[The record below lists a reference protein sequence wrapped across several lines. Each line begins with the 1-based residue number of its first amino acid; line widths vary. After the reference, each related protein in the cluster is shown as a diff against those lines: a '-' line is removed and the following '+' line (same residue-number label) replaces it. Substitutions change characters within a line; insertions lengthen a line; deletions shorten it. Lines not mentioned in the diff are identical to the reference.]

1 MFNDFNKGVI
11 KPRRNLSRFPI
22 KFWNVKSEFIP
33 FSSLFD
39 FGTEKWGGKSAIFE
53 IPTKDSYQV
62 IQNIKKIEDT
72 LMLWFSKVPEGI
84 SVNSGKSYL
93 RSALNKSFFT
103 SLSFEYFYLRRSSY
117 NQMKGY
123 YTLLDNECKNP
134 QFILMVKKTHINY
147 VRLCVLLNEP
157 ILEDCFEFW
166 YNKSISIPVY
176 KRILKEML
184 IELTSID
191 IPCIG
196 FESSDELASK
206 LFYNIEI
213 KANSIKEQKQYFVDL
228 SESIKKEYAS
238 M

>member
-1 MFNDFNKGVI
+1 MFNDFNSGI
-11 KPRRNLSRFPI
+11 INSRPYLHKIPI

-39 FGTEKWGGKSAIFE
+39 FGTSFWSYHKIFE
-53 IPTKDSYQV
+53 IPEKNDNCTITS
-62 IQNIKKIEDT
+62 IKKVEDN
-72 LMLWFSKVPEGI
+72 LMLWFSKIPKEVSQSRKIHYPKNLI
-84 SVNSGKSYL
+84 
-93 RSALNKSFFT
+93 NKNFFSTINFESFVIRRV
-103 SLSFEYFYLRRSSY
+103 LSSDI
-117 NQMKGY
+117 KGY
-123 YTLLDNECKNP
+123 YTLLQKDCTIP
-134 QFILMVKKTHINY
+134 QFVLMVKKTHINY

-196 FESSDELASK
+196 FESSDALASK

-228 SESIKKEYAS
+228 SETIKKEYVF
-238 M
+238 

>member
-1 MFNDFNKGVI
+1 MFNDFNSGI
-11 KPRRNLSRFPI
+11 IRPRYSLSKNFV

-39 FGTEKWGGKSAIFE
+39 FYTSSWSKNKIFIVPEKQDGYTIQ
-53 IPTKDSYQV
+53 QV
-62 IQNIKKIEDT
+62 RRIEDN
-72 LMLWFSKVPEGI
+72 LMLWFSKIPEGI
-84 SVNSGKSYL
+84 GLSYGSQYRKENISKL
-93 RSALNKSFFT
+93 LFT
-103 SLSFEYFYLRRSSY
+103 NLSFERFHLRRSSIY
-117 NQMKGY
+117 HLKGY
-123 YTLLDNECKNP
+123 YTLLDQECKNP

-147 VRLCVLLNEP
+147 VRLCVLLSEP

-166 YNKSISIPVY
+166 YNKSISIPIY

-184 IELTSID
+184 VELTSID

-228 SESIKKEYAS
+228 SETIKKEYVF
-238 M
+238 

>member
-1 MFNDFNKGVI
+1 MFNDFNSGI
-11 KPRRNLSRFPI
+11 IRPRYSLSKNFV

-39 FGTEKWGGKSAIFE
+39 FHTGSWSKNKIFIVPEKQDYYS
-53 IPTKDSYQV
+53 TQQV
-62 IQNIKKIEDT
+62 KKIEDN
-72 LMLWFSKVPEGI
+72 LMLWFSKIPEGI
-84 SVNSGKSYL
+84 SLSHGLQYRKENI
-93 RSALNKSFFT
+93 NKLLFT
-103 SLSFEYFYLRRSSY
+103 NLSFEKFHLRRSSIY
-117 NQMKGY
+117 QLKGY
-123 YTLLDNECKNP
+123 YTLLDQECKNP

-166 YNKSISIPVY
+166 YNKSISIPIY

-184 IELTSID
+184 VELTSID
-191 IPCIG
+191 IPCIA
-196 FESSDELASK
+196 FESSDELSSK

-228 SESIKKEYAS
+228 SETIKKEYVF
-238 M
+238 